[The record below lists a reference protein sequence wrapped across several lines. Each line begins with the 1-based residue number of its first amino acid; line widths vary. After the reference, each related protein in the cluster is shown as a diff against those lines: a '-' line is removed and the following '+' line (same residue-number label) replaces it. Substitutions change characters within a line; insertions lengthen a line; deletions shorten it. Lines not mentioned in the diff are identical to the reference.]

1 MSANQ
6 LLQSKRV
13 DILAIAARHGAT
25 NVRVFGSTARE
36 SATPAS
42 DIDFLVELEPGRTL
56 LDLGGLLMDL
66 QDLLERPVDVVTP
79 NSLNERFRQQV
90 LDEAQPL

>member
-1 MSANQ
+1 MTIDR

-25 NVRVFGSTARE
+25 SIRVFGSTARGT
-36 SATPAS
+36 ATPAS

-56 LDLGGLLMDL
+56 LDLGGMLMDL
-66 QDLLERPVDVVTP
+66 QDLLDLPVDVVTP
-79 NSLNERFRQQV
+79 NSLNERIRQQV
-90 LDEAQPL
+90 LDEAQSL